1 MRSKSNKIDHYFTF
15 LEQRYAGEILRRF
28 GVAVELRSTSS
39 TGRSTAATSG
49 CGCRPRSGRRGSSS
63 RDGGNRWRPP
73 RKPVVA
79 RRDYVMGKLAF
90 ISGVRRPSSAGC
102 SGDPPQRRTGRT
114 GRRVGPAQPRRSVR
128 GCTPGPGGSVT
139 RHPSGRPG
147 SSARHAGPP
156 HRRSHRICWIRTSRN
171 CSP

>member
-1 MRSKSNKIDHYFTF
+1 VGAGCGRAAQRTLDHLVQPVLELCDFDVVAWRLTPRQLDQYFAGPGKRASSTMRSKSNKIDHYFTF

-90 ISGVRRPSSAGC
+90 ISGVRRPSSAG
-102 SGDPPQRRTGRT
+102 
-114 GRRVGPAQPRRSVR
+114 
-128 GCTPGPGGSVT
+128 
-139 RHPSGRPG
+139 
-147 SSARHAGPP
+147 
-156 HRRSHRICWIRTSRN
+156 
-171 CSP
+171 